1 MLLGILLIYLVM
13 GSCAGVLAGLL
24 GIGGGAVLVP
34 GLLAVFAL
42 QGVEAPAMV
51 HQAIATSLACVVFTA
66 LSSIRAH
73 HRRGSVDWRLV
84 ARLAPGLLTGSLLG
98 AVVADQINGLVLQR
112 IFGAAALLIGLR
124 MVFQRGAD
132 GGRLNLPGRVG
143 LTVTGTGIGGLSA
156 LIGIGGGS
164 LTVPWLSA
172 SRVPMVRAVGTSAAC
187 GLPIALAGVAGFV
200 LTGWHEPGRMPH
212 SIGYVLW
219 PAVIGITVASM
230 LAAPVGA
237 RLAHWLPARQLKRG
251 FGVLLC
257 VIGLR
262 LAFAA

>member
-1 MLLGILLIYLVM
+1 M
-13 GSCAGVLAGLL
+13 
-24 GIGGGAVLVP
+24 
-34 GLLAVFAL
+34 
-42 QGVEAPAMV
+42 
-51 HQAIATSLACVVFTA
+51 
-66 LSSIRAH
+66 
-73 HRRGSVDWRLV
+73 
-84 ARLAPGLLTGSLLG
+84 
-98 AVVADQINGLVLQR
+98 LQR

-172 SRVPMVRAVGTSAAC
+172 CRVPMVRAVGTSAAC

-230 LAAPVGA
+230 LAAPAGSHGGRCAPAGA
-237 RLAHWLPARQLKRG
+237 AGMLATVMPITACHRNEPM
-251 FGVLLC
+251 LC
-257 VIGLR
+257 VTAPGSCQRWPLLPPSAYCR
-262 LAFAA
+262 EGRVCVRRCRTVTPQPHSL

>member
-1 MLLGILLIYLVM
+1 M
-13 GSCAGVLAGLL
+13 GSVAGVLAGLL

-42 QGVEAPAMV
+42 QNIDAPAMV

-73 HRRGSVDWRLV
+73 HRHGSVDWPLV
-84 ARLAPGLLTGSLLG
+84 GRLAPGLLVGSLLG

-112 IFGAAALLIGLR
+112 IFGVAALLIGLR
-124 MVFQRGAD
+124 MIFQRGTE
-132 GGRLNLPGRVG
+132 GRALALPGAPA
-143 LTVTGTGIGGLSA
+143 LTAIGGAIGGLSA

-164 LTVPWLSA
+164 LTVPFLSA
-172 SRVPMVRAVGTSAAC
+172 CRVPMVRAVGTSAAC
-187 GLPIALAGVAGFV
+187 GLPIALAGVSGFV

-219 PAVIGITVASM
+219 PAVVGITIASM
-230 LAAPVGA
+230 LAAPLGA

-257 VIGLR
+257 IIGLR
-262 LAFAA
+262 LALSA